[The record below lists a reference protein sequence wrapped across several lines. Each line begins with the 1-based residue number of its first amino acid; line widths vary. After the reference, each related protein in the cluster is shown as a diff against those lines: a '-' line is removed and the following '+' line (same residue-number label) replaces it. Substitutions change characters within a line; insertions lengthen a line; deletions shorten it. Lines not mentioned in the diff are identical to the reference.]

1 MDTELIGYILRATN
15 SSAVS
20 GSRITGQQLP
30 ALGSLVN
37 IPQED
42 GTHIYGM
49 VFDQRIEDDGLVR
62 QLVTAANIREDVIA
76 DNRINRTVPVEISI
90 LFCGFTRAGEV
101 FHLLPPRPPL
111 TLDQVLPCSEK
122 EICDFTSSGKFGYF
136 RHILRGTD
144 FAIGEVFALHLSQ
157 VCDIQIHHGNPDW
170 VNLATQEIITL
181 LRDDY
186 PTLMTVLGALSDAKL
201 TQVEA

>member
-1 MDTELIGYILRATN
+1 MNNHPIGYILRANT

-20 GSRITGQQLP
+20 GCRITNQTLP
-30 ALGSLVN
+30 SLGSLVK
-37 IPQED
+37 IEQED
-42 GTHIYGM
+42 GTIIYGI

-62 QLVTAANIREDVIA
+62 QLVTAANIRQDVID
-76 DNRINRTVPVEISI
+76 DNRHNRTVPVEISI
-90 LFCGFTRAGEV
+90 LFCGFRREEQI

-111 TLDQVLPCSEK
+111 TLDQVLPCSEQ
-122 EICDFTSSGKFGYF
+122 ETCTFTSSGRFGYF
-136 RHILRGTD
+136 RHILRGTE

-157 VCDIQIHHGNPDW
+157 VCDIQIEHGSPAW
-170 VNLATQEIITL
+170 ITAATQEIITL

-186 PTLMTVLGALSDAKL
+186 ATLMTVLGALSDANL

>member
-1 MDTELIGYILRATN
+1 MHTNLIGYILRANT

-42 GTHIYGM
+42 GSTIFGM

-62 QLVTAANIREDVIA
+62 QLVTAANIRDDVIA

-90 LFCGFTRAGEV
+90 LFCGFSRGDQV

-111 TLDQVLPCSEK
+111 TLDQVFPCSET
-122 EICDFTSSGKFGYF
+122 EICTFTSSGRFGYF
-136 RHILRGTD
+136 RHLLRASE

-157 VCDIQIHHGNPDW
+157 VCDIQIEHGNPAW
-170 VNLATQEIITL
+170 ITSATQEIITL

-186 PTLMTVLGALSDAKL
+186 PSLMTVLGALSDANL
-201 TQVEA
+201 TQVEV